1 MYRVELL
8 VQRAELNISAS
19 SCLFR
24 PGIRTDPPVV
34 APKTIRVTIRVVSDC
49 GRARLVLGTTI
60 APARRLTAKSLEK
73 FGRYRYIEVE
83 SGRVLSANVSR
94 LGNRNG
100 DAQRS
105 CQF

>member
-34 APKTIRVTIRVVSDC
+34 APNTIRVVSDC